1 MELSSEVSNTVI
13 AIMSTQYKKNFLRA
27 EPQKTT
33 LFSKYHVWMVKVQ
46 SQCEQTTIREGLASE
61 GEGQRSAMADECEV
75 DINVCMVGV
84 S

>member
-1 MELSSEVSNTVI
+1 
-13 AIMSTQYKKNFLRA
+13 
-27 EPQKTT
+27 
-33 LFSKYHVWMVKVQ
+33 MVKVQ